1 MNDAPSAPLATALRA
16 VYREMAARGLNVGA
30 SGNVSVRCG
39 DGFLI
44 TPSGLPPERCAAA
57 DMVALTMAGERV
69 AADADADSLAPSSE
83 WRIHRDIYENTP
95 EAGAVIHAHSPFAT
109 ALACQRRDIPPFHYM
124 IARFGG
130 DSVRCAAY
138 ATFGTAALSTN
149 ALAALVRRNACLLAN
164 HGMIACGRDLEHAL
178 AQAIELET
186 LCEQYWRTCQM
197 GSPVLLSADEM
208 GEVLERFRTY
218 GRPKEG
224 ASAATYC
231 IW

>member
-1 MNDAPSAPLATALRA
+1 MNEAQTITPAAALLA
-16 VYREMAARGLNVGA
+16 VYLEMAARGLNVGA

-39 DGFLI
+39 DGFLV
-44 TPSGLPPERCAAA
+44 TPSGLAPERCTAA
-57 DMVALTMAGERV
+57 DMVALTMASERV
-69 AADADADSLAPSSE
+69 DAGSLAPSSE
-83 WRIHRDIYENTP
+83 WRIHRDIYESTP

-138 ATFGTAALSTN
+138 ATFGTAALSAN
-149 ALAALVRRNACLLAN
+149 ALAALAKRNACLLAN
-164 HGMIACGRDLEHAL
+164 HGMIACGRDPEHAL

-186 LCEQYWRTCQM
+186 LCEQYWRTCQI
-197 GSPVLLSADEM
+197 GPPVLLSADEM

-218 GRPKEG
+218 GRPGEG
-224 ASAATYC
+224 VSVATYC
-231 IW
+231 M